1 MTAPKM
7 TLPQALKEALQDD
20 NKVSK
25 YEAQVI
31 YQLVITAGH
40 LTATDRDSLKNAL
53 DNDQFDE
60 PAYKMLHE
68 LLMRSELHK

>member
-1 MTAPKM
+1 MTPKL

-40 LTATDRDSLKNAL
+40 LSLPDREALKNAL

>member
-1 MTAPKM
+1 MPQKLS
-7 TLPQALKEALQDD
+7 LPQALKEALQDD

-40 LTATDRDSLKNAL
+40 LTQSDRDVLKNAL

-60 PAYKMLHE
+60 TAYKMLHE
-68 LLMRSELHK
+68 LLLRSELHK

>member
-1 MTAPKM
+1 MPIKM
-7 TLPQALKEALQDD
+7 SLPQALKEALQDD
-20 NKVSK
+20 NKISK

-40 LTATDRDSLKNAL
+40 LTEKDREVLKHAL
-53 DNDQFDE
+53 DNDQFDQE
-60 PAYKMLHE
+60 AYKMLHE

>member
-1 MTAPKM
+1 MPVKM
-7 TLPQALKEALQDD
+7 TLPQALKQALQDD
-20 NKVSK
+20 NKISK

-40 LTATDRDSLKNAL
+40 LTPTDREALKSAL
-53 DNDQFDE
+53 DHDQFDE
-60 PAYKMLHE
+60 QAYKMLHE

>member
-1 MTAPKM
+1 MTTKL
-7 TLPQALKEALQDD
+7 TLPQALKQALQDD
-20 NKVSK
+20 NKISK

-31 YQLVITAGH
+31 YQLAITSGH
-40 LTATDRDSLKNAL
+40 LNVKDREALKNAL